1 MNSQI
6 IDIWKYFSLHKVK
19 YLTIGGFAVNIYG
32 YGRNTGDIDIFIE
45 DSIENRINLR
55 LALKKAGI
63 GDFENLNTMQFI
75 PGWTDITL
83 NFNLRL
89 DIMTSV
95 KGLENSSFE
104 QLLEKAYITEI
115 NDIPVYNNGWN
126 VFVTREGLINGKYDY
141 LFYEAKLNK
150 IELPSEGFV
159 VSYLELDNWMDV
171 NLENSKERG

>member
-115 NDIPVYNNGWN
+115 NDIPVYFLDYEN
-126 VFVTREGLINGKYDY
+126 LIK
-141 LFYEAKLNK
+141 AKKASNRPKDILDIEELEKINK
-150 IELPSEGFV
+150 KS
-159 VSYLELDNWMDV
+159 
-171 NLENSKERG
+171 NS

>member
-6 IDIWKYFSLHKVK
+6 VEIWKYLAANKVK
-19 YLTIGGFAVNIYG
+19 YLTIGGFAVNMYG

-45 DSIENRINLR
+45 DSIVNRKNLR
-55 LALKKAGI
+55 EALKQAKI
-63 GDFENLNTMQFI
+63 GDFENLNTMQLI

-95 KGLENSSFE
+95 KGLENKTFE

-115 NDIPVYNNGWN
+115 SDIPVYFLDYEN
-126 VFVTREGLINGKYDY
+126 LIIAKKAANRPKD
-141 LFYEAKLNK
+141 LLDIEELEKLNRD
-150 IELPSEGFV
+150 L
-159 VSYLELDNWMDV
+159 
-171 NLENSKERG
+171 

>member
-6 IDIWKYFSLHKVK
+6 IEIWKYFALHKVK

-45 DSIENRINLR
+45 DSIENRENLR
-55 LALKKAGI
+55 VALKKAGI

-95 KGLENSSFE
+95 KGLENSPFE
-104 QLLEKAYITEI
+104 ELLKKAYITEI
-115 NDIPVYNNGWN
+115 NDIPVYFLDYDN
-126 VFVTREGLINGKYDY
+126 LIK
-141 LFYEAKLNK
+141 AKKAANRPKDLLDIEELEKINK
-150 IELPSEGFV
+150 
-159 VSYLELDNWMDV
+159 
-171 NLENSKERG
+171 NSNS

>member
-6 IDIWKYFSLHKVK
+6 IDIWKYLAANKVK

-45 DSIENRINLR
+45 DSIENRENLR
-55 LALKKAGI
+55 EALKQAGI

-95 KGLENSSFE
+95 KGLENSTFE

-115 NDIPVYNNGWN
+115 SDIPVYFLDYEN
-126 VFVTREGLINGKYDY
+126 LIIAKKAANRPKD
-141 LFYEAKLNK
+141 LLDIEELEKLNRD
-150 IELPSEGFV
+150 L
-159 VSYLELDNWMDV
+159 
-171 NLENSKERG
+171 